1 VQALGNGSTRRRAAR
16 LAPAAV
22 ALAAL
27 LGGTTLLRAAIEDP
41 AARLGADLTPVG
53 AERAGNAEGTIPEWT
68 GGVTAMPPGW
78 QPGLPRVDIFADD
91 RPLFSIDA
99 DNADQHADKLTEG
112 QLSLL
117 RTYEGFR
124 MDVYP
129 TRRSCALPESIYRD
143 VKRNVT
149 TARVDDECNLVAGI
163 RSPLFPTPK
172 NGCEV
177 SWNGK
182 MAVFNGIVGYDRM
195 EATIV
200 PTRGG
205 SFVPVRRRQV
215 LYFRLNK
222 PENDSYEALDGILAK
237 SISHTISPPKTAGEI
252 TLVHALAS
260 GSLRAWIYNPGQRR
274 VRRAPNFEYDNPVP
288 GWQGLVTVDQVNGFV
303 GAGDRYDW
311 KLLGK
316 RELYVPYNNTRIHDK
331 SLSYDDIVEPRF
343 PRRDLVRYELHRV
356 WVVEANVRSDRRH
369 VMPKRVFYLDEDS
382 WLIVLSDNYDRRDR
396 IWRVTEHLPELLYE
410 IPSCVS
416 NTSFYYDLVAGRYVI
431 SPLFNEEEESDY
443 LAGHTG
449 KVKDDG
455 FTPDDVRRL
464 GRR

>member
-1 VQALGNGSTRRRAAR
+1 
-16 LAPAAV
+16 
-22 ALAAL
+22 
-27 LGGTTLLRAAIEDP
+27 
-41 AARLGADLTPVG
+41 
-53 AERAGNAEGTIPEWT
+53 
-68 GGVTAMPPGW
+68 M
-78 QPGLPRVDIFADD
+78 PRVDVFAADE
-91 RPLFSIDA
+91 PPFSIDA
-99 DNADQHADKLTEG
+99 STVDQYADKLTEG
-112 QLSLL
+112 QLTLI

-129 TRRSCALPESIYRD
+129 SRRSCGLPETFYDD
-143 VKRNVT
+143 VKRNAT
-149 TARVDDECNLVAGI
+149 TARVDDQCNLVAGI
-163 RSPLFPTPK
+163 RAPLFPIPK
-172 NGCEV
+172 NGCEA

-182 MAVFNGIVGYDRM
+182 MAVFNGVIGYDRM

-205 SFVPVRRRQV
+205 SFVPTRRRQV

-222 PENDSYEALDGILAK
+222 PENESYEALGGILAK
-237 SISHTISPPKTAGEI
+237 SISHTMTPPKSAGEV
-252 TLVHALAS
+252 TLVHALAT

-316 RELYVPYNNTRIHDK
+316 RELYVPYNNTRIQDK
-331 SLSYDDIVEPRF
+331 SLRYDDIIGPRF

-369 VMPKRVFYLDEDS
+369 VMPRRVFYLDEDS
-382 WLIVLSDNYDRRDR
+382 WLIVLSDNYDSRDR
-396 IWRVTEHLPELLYE
+396 IWRVTEHLPELIYE
-410 IPSCVS
+410 IPSCIS
-416 NTSFYYDLVAGRYVI
+416 NTSFYYDLVAGRYVA

-443 LAGHTG
+443 LAGHSG
-449 KVKDDG
+449 KVKDEG
-455 FTPDDVRRL
+455 FKPDDVRRL

>member
-1 VQALGNGSTRRRAAR
+1 VLRRENDSPKRRRLPRRILAAAVLLIGPTATSDPAEDAAALGAG
-16 LAPAAV
+16 
-22 ALAAL
+22 
-27 LGGTTLLRAAIEDP
+27 
-41 AARLGADLTPVG
+41 LTPVG

-68 GGVTAMPPGW
+68 GGITEMPTGWEPGT
-78 QPGLPRVDIFADD
+78 PRVDVFAEDQ
-91 RPLFSIDA
+91 PLFTIDA
-99 DNADQHADKLTEG
+99 GNVGQYAGNLSEG
-112 QLSLL
+112 QIALV
-117 RTYEGFR
+117 RAYEGFR
-124 MDVYP
+124 MHVYP
-129 TRRSCALPESIYRD
+129 TRRSCALPPSIYED
-143 VKRNVT
+143 VKKNAT
-149 TARVDDECNLVAGI
+149 TAEVDESCNLVAGI
-163 RSPLFPTPK
+163 RSPLFPTPR
-172 NGCEV
+172 NGCEAI
-177 SWNGK
+177 WNGK
-182 MAVFNGIVGYDRM
+182 TAVFNGLIGYDRM

-205 SFVPVRRRQV
+205 DFVPVRRRQTFF
-215 LYFRLNK
+215 FRLNK
-222 PENDSYEALDGILAK
+222 PENESYQALDGILVK
-237 SISHTISPPKTAGEI
+237 SLSRTVSPPKSAGEI
-252 TLVHALAS
+252 TLVHALTS

-303 GAGDRYDW
+303 GAGDRYEW

-331 SLSYDDIVEPRF
+331 SLSYEDIVGARY

-369 VMPKRVFYLDEDS
+369 VMPRRVFYLDEDS
-382 WLIVLSDNYDRRDR
+382 WLIVVSDNYDRRGR
-396 IWRVTEHLPELLYE
+396 LWRVTEHLPELLYE

-449 KVKDDG
+449 KVKDEG
-455 FTPDDVRRL
+455 FGPDDIRRL